1 MPKTKLL
8 DENDVLEITKE
19 DIDALDDIEVEW
31 TEEDEEIEDD
41 GE

>member
-8 DENDVLEITKE
+8 DERDVLEITKE

-31 TEEDEEIEDD
+31 DEEDEKKENE
-41 GE
+41 